1 MPTNTEDSTAPV
13 DVEVEEKVEQMRELS
28 VTYTPVEEIVPNE
41 YNPNRQNENEFRLLI
56 KSMREDGFTQPIVCL
71 PRGAGTPEPEVLP
84 DGQSPDDHSC
94 FVIIDGEHRWRAA
107 QKLGMETV
115 PHVTVDMDEAQ
126 ARISTLRHN
135 RASGSEDVD
144 KAADVMRDLQ
154 DLGALDMAQ
163 GALQLDDTE
172 MNRLLDDIPA
182 SEEFA
187 ADEFSTAWEPSD
199 SSQNE
204 ESVKESDT
212 NTTDTDDGKSSASKQ
227 AVEQMR
233 EREQRLQ
240 EAKDEEE
247 RQMAKDD
254 TSTFKLEL
262 IFAGDE
268 QEIVETV
275 LGERPAATVL
285 EMCSE
290 RYDGDLDSD
299 AVEEA
304 VAAAQE

>member
-1 MPTNTEDSTAPV
+1 MPTNTEDSEAPV
-13 DVEVEEKVEQMRELS
+13 DVEVDDTIEQMRELS
-28 VTYTPVEEIVPNE
+28 VSYTPVEEIVPNE

-84 DGQSPDDHSC
+84 EGQDPDDHDC

-126 ARISTLRHN
+126 ARVSTLRHN

-144 KAADVMRDLQ
+144 KAVDVMRDLQ
-154 DLGALDMAQ
+154 ELGAVDMAQ
-163 GALQLDDTE
+163 DALQLDDTE

-187 ADEFSTAWEPSD
+187 ADEFSTSWEPSD
-199 SSQNE
+199 SSGNADE
-204 ESVKESDT
+204 VKDSDT
-212 NTTDTDDGKSSASKQ
+212 GTTETESGKSSASEG
-227 AVEQMR
+227 AVEKMR
-233 EREQRLQ
+233 EREKKLQ
-240 EAKDEEE
+240 EAKNEEE
-247 RQMAKDD
+247 RKMAKED
-254 TSTFKLEL
+254 TSTYKLEL
-262 IFAGDE
+262 IFSGE
-268 QEIVETV
+268 EEEIVESV
-275 LGERPAATVL
+275 LGDRPAATVL

-290 RYDGDLDSD
+290 RYEGDLDEET
-299 AVEEA
+299 VEET